1 MNRQTSFRIL
11 FLLLLIFIHCT
22 PGWTQVAVE
31 RSKDKVVI
39 AGDSYYIHPVRKGET
54 IYSIARTY
62 GITTSDLARENPSVT
77 EGLKEG
83 QSLRIP
89 ARLVST
95 TSMPEVSQVKQKPKD
110 DSRFLYHKL
119 QPGETIYFLSKKYS
133 VSENEIVQSNPDI
146 DINKL
151 PLGYEIAIPRKSF
164 MNQKQNFTVQETRP
178 YYHKVVKGETLSSI
192 ARRYRIPLRE
202 LRRENRDVR
211 FPQVGD
217 SLRIPGKVT
226 AIEKPV
232 EAIVSDSVPE
242 IPGDEVKYLERPS
255 EYTPVSNLSGSLNVA
270 VLLPFYLNE
279 NTRRNEIDSSRIIKG
294 KRVYTE
300 ISMQGDWIY
309 PGSLGFIEMYE
320 GILLAADTLRSLG
333 MNINLHVFDIRSD
346 TVEITRL
353 LRSGR
358 LERMDLIIGPVYS
371 TNLLKVANYA
381 GQLGIP
387 VVSPVQL
394 YTNSVLANNPSLFL
408 ASSSLAVAQD
418 RIAGKVA
425 EYFDHNIVFIH
436 SDTSVANPDVS
447 GFRNKILAG
456 LSSRMPVEEISF
468 REMIFYSRS
477 AFGADSVNRLS
488 HTLTENRGNVVII
501 ASEDA
506 PVMIETVQDI
516 HNLSK
521 KFDIKVIGYPEI
533 RQLVNIDPKFLF
545 ELGLMIYSPYWI
557 DYSSPDVKQFC
568 SDFLSKFH
576 TQPSE
581 ISYAW
586 EGYDIAYYFLSG
598 LAIHG
603 KEFVLHPEIHN
614 PDLLYTG
621 FDFKRRSIYEGF
633 ENQKLFLIRYTNNYE
648 LELVKDSGGYTLK

>member
-11 FLLLLIFIHCT
+11 FLLFLIFIHCT
-22 PGWTQVAVE
+22 PGLSQVAVE

-39 AGDSYYIHPVRKGET
+39 SGVSYFVHTVRKGET
-54 IYSIARTY
+54 VYSISRTY
-62 GITTSDLARENPSVT
+62 GITTSDLAAENSSVT

-89 ARLVST
+89 ARLVSMT
-95 TSMPEVSQVKQKPKD
+95 PMPGGSQVQQKAKD

-119 QPGETIYFLSKKYS
+119 QPGETVYFLSKKYS
-133 VSENEIVQSNPDI
+133 VSENEIVQSNPEI

-164 MNQKQNFTVQETRP
+164 MNQKQNFAVQETRA

-192 ARRYRIPLRE
+192 ARQYRIPLRE

-217 SLRIPGKVT
+217 SLRIPGKV
-226 AIEKPV
+226 AAVEKPLEV
-232 EAIVSDSVPE
+232 IVPDTVPE
-242 IPGDEVKYLERPS
+242 IPAEEVIYLERPS

-279 NTRRNEIDSSRIIKG
+279 NTNRNEIDSSKIIKG
-294 KRVYTE
+294 RRVYTE
-300 ISMQGDWIY
+300 INRQGDWIY

-333 MNINLHVFDIRSD
+333 ININLNVFDIKAD
-346 TVEITRL
+346 TIEITRL

-358 LERMDLIIGPVYS
+358 LDRMDLIIGPVYS
-371 TNLLKVANYA
+371 TNLLKVAKYA
-381 GQLGIP
+381 GELGIP

-394 YTNSVLANNPSLFL
+394 YTNSVLADNPSLFL
-408 ASSSLAVAQD
+408 ASSSLEVAQD
-418 RIAGKVA
+418 LIAGKAA

-436 SDTSVANPDVS
+436 SDTSIANPDVS
-447 GFRNKILAG
+447 GFRNKILAS
-456 LSSRMPVEEISF
+456 LSSRIPVEEISF

-477 AFGADSVNRLS
+477 TFGADSVNRLS
-488 HTLTENRGNVVII
+488 HTLSENRANVVII

-521 KFDIKVIGYPEI
+521 KFDIKVFGYPEM
-533 RQLVNIDPKFLF
+533 RRLVNIDPKFLF

-568 SDFLSKFH
+568 SDFMAKFH

-603 KEFVLHPEIHN
+603 KEFVMHPEIHN

-621 FDFKRRSIYEGF
+621 FDFRRRTNYEGF

-648 LELVKDSGGYTLK
+648 LELIKDPGGFTLK

>member
-11 FLLLLIFIHCT
+11 FLLLLIFIQCT

-39 AGDSYYIHPVRKGET
+39 AGVSYYIHPVRKGET

-89 ARLVST
+89 ARLVSP
-95 TSMPEVSQVKQKPKD
+95 TSMPELSQVKQKPKD

-217 SLRIPGKVT
+217 SLKIPGKVT

-242 IPGDEVKYLERPS
+242 IPGDEVIYLERPS

-333 MNINLHVFDIRSD
+333 MNINLHVFDIRAD
-346 TVEITRL
+346 TIEITRL
-353 LRSGR
+353 IRSGR
-358 LERMDLIIGPVYS
+358 LDRMDLIIGPVYS

-418 RIAGKVA
+418 RIAGKAA

>member
-22 PGWTQVAVE
+22 SGWTQVAVE

-39 AGDSYYIHPVRKGET
+39 AGVSYYLHPVRKGET

-62 GITTSDLARENPSVT
+62 DITTSDLARENPSVT

-164 MNQKQNFTVQETRP
+164 MDQKQNFTVQETRP
-178 YYHKVVKGETLSSI
+178 YYHKVVKGETLYSI

-202 LRRENRDVR
+202 LRRENRDIR

-242 IPGDEVKYLERPS
+242 TPGDEVIYLERPS

-294 KRVYTE
+294 KRVYSE
-300 ISMQGDWIY
+300 ISMHGDWIY

-333 MNINLHVFDIRSD
+333 MNINLHVFDIRAD
-346 TVEITRL
+346 TIEITRL
-353 LRSGR
+353 IRSGR
-358 LERMDLIIGPVYS
+358 LDRMDLIIGPVYS

-418 RIAGKVA
+418 RIAGKAA

-436 SDTSVANPDVS
+436 SDTSVTNPDVS

-456 LSSRMPVEEISF
+456 LRSRMPVEEISF

-521 KFDIKVIGYPEI
+521 KFDIKVIGYPEM

-621 FDFKRRSIYEGF
+621 FDFKRRTIYEGF

-648 LELVKDSGGYTLK
+648 LELVKDPGGYTLK